1 LESFGAGVAVRKLHF
16 PVLQK
21 LSEEMRIVAVCNST
35 RKSAEMFVQSIS
47 GNGQIVD
54 NYDALLESASID
66 ATQEPKRC
74 SEFQGVQ
81 NDGCGSR

>member
-1 LESFGAGVAVRKLHF
+1 
-16 PVLQK
+16 
-21 LSEEMRIVAVCNST
+21 
-35 RKSAEMFVQSIS
+35 MFVQSIS